1 MTSSPEALRALA
13 RPPALT
19 PSVISGHEV
28 FEGAHRLTVIDPATG
43 RQISE
48 LAEACAATV
57 DQAVQAAAMAFET
70 GPWPRLPVEARQDV
84 LRRISALIERDA
96 ARLASLECL
105 NTGIPRAHL
114 IRGQIARSALNFRFF
129 ADYIGQTQGDLYTQN
144 QDYLT
149 FVRRDAVGV
158 CALLGP
164 WNAPLALISMKI
176 AAAIAFGNTCV
187 VKASEQTP
195 LTAHALMAILTEAGV
210 PEGVVNLVNGRGHI
224 TGAALA
230 AHPRIDRLSFTGG
243 TETGRA
249 IMRATGAN
257 LTPVTMELGGKSAS
271 LIFESADLERALDGA
286 LLGIFSNN
294 GQQCLAGS
302 RILVQDTIANE
313 FIEAFVE
320 RTRRIRV
327 GDPFDPATE
336 IGALGSV
343 AHRDRV
349 LTYVETARAQGGELL
364 AGGHAIEALAPGAFM
379 SPTVVRAR
387 SNADRICR
395 EEIFG
400 PFAALQTFR
409 TPHEA
414 FALANDSVFGLVSY
428 IWSNDLRVAMAGQ
441 EALRSGLIW
450 LNTPMVREL
459 RAPFG
464 GFRESG
470 VGREGGKAC
479 EAFYT
484 EEKTVTIPVRDAA
497 MNKLGSDRSHL

>member
-1 MTSSPEALRALA
+1 MTSSPDALRALA
-13 RPPALT
+13 EPPVLT
-19 PSVISGHEV
+19 PSVIDGHELSD
-28 FEGAHRLTVIDPATG
+28 GAHRLAVIDPG
-43 RQISE
+43 RGQQISE
-48 LAEACAATV
+48 LAEACPRTV
-57 DQAVQAAAMAFET
+57 DAAVQAAARAFDS
-70 GPWPRLPVEARQDV
+70 GPWPRLPVEVRQDV
-84 LRRISALIERDA
+84 LRRISALIDRDCE
-96 ARLASLECL
+96 RLASLECL

-114 IRGQIARSALNFRFF
+114 LRGQIARASLNFRFF
-129 ADYIGQTQGDLYTQN
+129 ADFIGQTQGDLYTQN

-164 WNAPLALISMKI
+164 WNAPLALTSMKI

-187 VKASEQTP
+187 VKPSEQTP
-195 LTAHALMAILTEAGV
+195 LTAYALMAILAEAGV

-243 TETGRA
+243 TGTGRA
-249 IMRATGAN
+249 IMSATGAN
-257 LTPVTMELGGKSAS
+257 LTPVTLELGGKSAN
-271 LIFESADLERALDGA
+271 LVFESADLQRAIDGA

-302 RILVQDTIANE
+302 RILLQDSIADE
-313 FIEAFVE
+313 FIEAFVA

-336 IGALGSV
+336 IGALGSI

-349 LTYVETARAQGGELL
+349 LSYVEATRTDGGEVLT
-364 AGGHAIEALAPGAFM
+364 GGHAIEALAPGAFM
-379 SPTVVRAR
+379 APTVARAR
-387 SNADRICR
+387 SNSDRICR

-400 PFAALQTFR
+400 PFAALQTFT
-409 TPHEA
+409 TPQEA
-414 FALANDSVFGLVSY
+414 FALANDSLFGLVSY
-428 IWSNDLRVAMAGQ
+428 IWSDDLRVTMAGQ

-450 LNTPMVREL
+450 VNTPMVREL

-484 EEKTVTIPVRDAA
+484 EEKTVTIPVRDVPL
-497 MNKLGSDRSHL
+497 NHLGGR